1 MTSIS
6 RFDRTELYI
15 VRETYDN
22 EEINYYIVLD
32 KEHFNLIIVNPI
44 FIIIDRLHYGIVCK

>member
-15 VRETYDN
+15 VSETYDN

-44 FIIIDRLHYGIVCK
+44 M